1 MSMDVLQSK
10 AEIAAARRRLKELGA
25 DAADAGIIATLKRKR
40 LWPGNPLGD
49 QVKSWDVWK
58 TVSFIKENLTPA
70 DAVLDLGA
78 YCCEILPSLRQL
90 GFTALTGVDFNP
102 KLTDMPYRDSITY
115 QVGDF
120 LKTSLADGSIAAITA
135 ISVIEHGYQPERLF
149 SEVSR
154 LLRPGGFFLASI
166 DYWPDKIDT
175 ARVKV
180 FGLDWLIFSKTDVE
194 EMFTAAGTHGLEAVG
209 GLNFTAGEPLIS
221 WQSRDYTFAWVAMRK
236 R

>member
-1 MSMDVLQSK
+1 MAMDVLQSK
-10 AEIAAARRRLKELGA
+10 AEIAAARRRLKDLGA

-90 GFTALTGVDFNP
+90 GFTALTGVDLNP

-115 QVGDF
+115 KVGDF
-120 LKTSLADGSIAAITA
+120 LQTSLADGSFAAITA

-154 LLRPGGFFLASI
+154 LLRPGGVFLASI

-175 ARVKV
+175 AQVKV
-180 FGLDWLIFSKTDVE
+180 FGLDWLIFSRTDVE
-194 EMFTAAGTHGLEAVG
+194 EMFSSAAIHGLEAVG
-209 GLNFTAGEPLIS
+209 GLNFTAGEPLVS

-236 R
+236 G